1 MSETVNFSVR
11 INKDIKTRSEVI
23 FSELGLTLTS
33 AINIFLRKSIQEG
46 GIPFDLR
53 ISDVNRETLL
63 AMAEADNISKDND
76 TKQYGNIEE
85 ALAELKR

>member
-76 TKQYGNIEE
+76 TKQYENIEE